1 MKKIVTDGIYIYAWT
16 RDNLSQTIKK
26 FNEKNKMI
34 IQGSGVCS
42 NGFMQYD

>member
-26 FNEKNKMI
+26 FNPLSEH
-34 IQGSGVCS
+34 
-42 NGFMQYD
+42 FELY